1 MTETPAVRIVQLSP
15 EALAALAGGDHERAA
30 VLSGL
35 PMTAWLASE
44 DAISTWQR
52 RATQV
57 VHAPADLD
65 WVTGV
70 ILDDATG
77 EAVGKAGFH
86 EAPDAEGLVE
96 VGYAVDPAYRRR
108 GYARAALAAMLE
120 RAGAEPSVATVRA
133 SVAPDNEPSR
143 RLVLAAGFVEVGE
156 QWDEEDGL
164 ELVYER
170 PA

>member
-1 MTETPAVRIVQLSP
+1 MSAPTVHIVQLSP
-15 EALAALAGGDHERAA
+15 EALAALAEGDVETATA
-30 VLSGL
+30 LSGVRL
-35 PMTAWLASE
+35 SPWQVSE
-44 DAISTWQR
+44 RELHTWQR

-57 VHAPADLD
+57 VDTPADLG

-70 ILDDATG
+70 ILDDETG
-77 EAVGKAGFH
+77 AAVGKAGFH

-96 VGYAVDPAYRRR
+96 VGYAVDPAYRRQ
-108 GYARAALAAMLE
+108 GYARAALAALLE
-120 RAGAEPSVATVRA
+120 RASAEPAVTTVRA

-143 RLVLAAGFVEVGE
+143 RLVLTAGFVEVGE